1 MALVT
6 GPRRRSGALLRCAVL
21 CCASLVARGD
31 DVRLIRTTWGAA
43 GFDDASNWAAWF
55 SDLAQLKVR
64 SAGAGATRYSG
75 IEAPTWVVCGVSTY
89 SDFGCGGHACNE
101 TRSKLFRSA
110 LESSGLEYVAQV
122 HTCGYPIASAAVEE
136 HTSSLKALVA
146 IAQDLGASLAN
157 VHGGVDS
164 WGNEERSKFFDAADD
179 VENDSGLPLA
189 HETHRMRALST
200 PWATRDALA
209 AFPKLKLT
217 ADLSHWVIVAERAF
231 DFPADAAWWP
241 PLLESVSSA
250 AVLTHTRRLAARD
263 PGRGPRGA
271 RMPGAARALRV
282 LVERHLGPAEA
293 TRAARLHR
301 GRVRADAV
309 HARAAAHEAARRR
322 LGRRCRVHR
331 PPASRPR
338 PRRRMRAGAVTG
350 GAVPSRT

>member
-250 AVLTHTRRLAARD
+250 AVLTHSSPREIQVADPAA
-263 PGRGPRGA
+263 PEC
-271 RMPGAARALRV
+271 RALLERYESWWNVIWARQKQLGRPVYIEAEFGPTPYMPALPHTRQPVGDLDAAVEFIGHRQVGRV
-282 LVERHLGPAEA
+282 LAGECAPAQ
-293 TRAARLHR
+293 
-301 GRVRADAV
+301 
-309 HARAAAHEAARRR
+309 
-322 LGRRCRVHR
+322 
-331 PPASRPR
+331 
-338 PRRRMRAGAVTG
+338 
-350 GAVPSRT
+350 